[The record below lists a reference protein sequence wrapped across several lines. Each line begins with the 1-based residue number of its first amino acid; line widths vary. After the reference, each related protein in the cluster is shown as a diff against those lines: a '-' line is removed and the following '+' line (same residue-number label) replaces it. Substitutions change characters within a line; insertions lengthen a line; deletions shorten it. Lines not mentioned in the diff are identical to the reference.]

1 MEGLLH
7 REHLTKLI
15 MSFFLKKTNRGI
27 LISTLVISA
36 GIIIVSCGSDSVKKE
51 YTGAGFTPDGI
62 NCSIPPPNSVY
73 MCRNARLSTD
83 DEVAVDVILNSVKP
97 VFGIAFD
104 VLFDPEGVSLSRN
117 EDQSIDFSSTEE
129 RVWKHTFVSLQED
142 SYDRVLAGA
151 SLQRGDTSLTGNI
164 PVITLKFRLS
174 GRDSHLTF
182 INNNLL
188 DETGHPIDAA
198 QYNWYGGF
206 LGT

>member
-1 MEGLLH
+1 MNTL
-7 REHLTKLI
+7 RI
-15 MSFFLKKTNRGI
+15 MFLFLKKNNRRI
-27 LISTLVISA
+27 LISTLIISA
-36 GIIIVSCGSDSVKKE
+36 GIITFSCGSGTVTKE
-51 YTGAGFTPDGI
+51 YTGAGFTPEGI
-62 NCSIPPPNSVY
+62 NCSISPPNSVY

-104 VLFDPEGVSLSRN
+104 VLFDPEMVSLSRK

-129 RVWKHTFVSLQED
+129 KVWKHTFIFLQED
-142 SYDRVLAGA
+142 SNDRVVAGA
-151 SLQRGDTSLTGNI
+151 SLQKGDISLRGNI

-198 QYNWYGGF
+198 QYNWYGGV

>member
-1 MEGLLH
+1 MNSVQ
-7 REHLTKLI
+7 R
-15 MSFFLKKTNRGI
+15 MFLGRINRGI
-27 LISTLVISA
+27 LICTFVISI
-36 GIIIVSCGSDSVKKE
+36 GVMSLSCGSESTKKE
-51 YTGAGFTPDGI
+51 FIGAGFTPEGI
-62 NCSIPPPNSVY
+62 NCSTPSINGVY
-73 MCRNARLSTD
+73 MCKNERLSTD
-83 DEVAVDVILNSVKP
+83 DVIAVDVVLSSAKP

-164 PVITLKFRLS
+164 QVITLKFRLS

-198 QYNWYGGF
+198 QYNWYGGV

>member
-1 MEGLLH
+1 M
-7 REHLTKLI
+7 
-15 MSFFLKKTNRGI
+15 FVFLKKTNRGI

-36 GIIIVSCGSDSVKKE
+36 GIITFSCGSGTVTKE

-62 NCSIPPPNSVY
+62 NCSTPSINGVY
-73 MCRNARLSTD
+73 MCKNKQLSTD
-83 DEVAVDVILNSVKP
+83 DVIAVDVVLNSAKP

-104 VLFDPEGVSLSRN
+104 VVFDPEKVSISRK

-129 RVWKHTFVSLQED
+129 EKKVWKHTFVSMQED
-142 SYDRVLAGA
+142 SNDRVVAGA
-151 SLQRGDTSLTGNI
+151 SLQKGDISLTGNI
-164 PVITLKFRLS
+164 PVVTLKFRMS

-198 QYNWYGGF
+198 QYNWYGGV

>member
-1 MEGLLH
+1 MNTL
-7 REHLTKLI
+7 RI
-15 MSFFLKKTNRGI
+15 MFLFLKETSRRI
-27 LISTLVISA
+27 LISTLVIYA
-36 GIIIVSCGSDSVKKE
+36 GIITFSCGSGTVKKE

-62 NCSIPPPNSVY
+62 NCSIPPSNSVY
-73 MCRNARLSTD
+73 ICRNELLSND
-83 DEVAVDVILNSVKP
+83 DEVAVDVILNSAKP

-104 VLFDPEGVSLSRN
+104 VLFDPGMVSLSRK
-117 EDQSIDFSSTEE
+117 EDRSIDFSSTEE

-142 SYDRVLAGA
+142 SNDRVVAGA
-151 SLQRGDTSLTGNI
+151 SLQKGDISLTGNM
-164 PVITLKFRLS
+164 PVITLKFRMS

>member
-1 MEGLLH
+1 MFL
-7 REHLTKLI
+7 
-15 MSFFLKKTNRGI
+15 FLKKTARWI
-27 LISTLVISA
+27 LISTLIISA
-36 GIIIVSCGSDSVKKE
+36 GITIFSCGSGAVKKE

-104 VLFDPEGVSLSRN
+104 VLFDSGMVSLSRK
-117 EDQSIDFSSTEE
+117 EDQSIDFSPTEK
-129 RVWKHTFVSLQED
+129 RVWKHTFVSQQED
-142 SYDRVLAGA
+142 SNDGVVAGA
-151 SLQRGDTSLTGNI
+151 SLQKGDISLTGNI

-174 GRDSHLTF
+174 GRDSNLTF

-198 QYNWYGGF
+198 QYNWYGGV

>member
-1 MEGLLH
+1 
-7 REHLTKLI
+7 
-15 MSFFLKKTNRGI
+15 MSFFVKKTNRGI
-27 LISTLVISA
+27 LISMLVLFA
-36 GIIIVSCGSDSVKKE
+36 GIVSFSCGSGSATKDYTGGADSSNKE
-51 YTGAGFTPDGI
+51 YIAAGFTPEEI
-62 NCSIPPPNSVY
+62 NCSTPPPNSVY

-83 DEVAVDVILNSVKP
+83 DEVAVDVILNSVTP

-104 VLFDPEGVSLSRN
+104 VLFDPEMVSLSRK

-142 SYDRVLAGA
+142 SNDRVVAGA
-151 SLQRGDTSLTGNI
+151 SLQKGDISLTGNI

-174 GRDSHLTF
+174 GRDSQLRF

-188 DETGHPIDAA
+188 DEAGLPIDAA
-198 QYNWYGGF
+198 QYNWYGGV